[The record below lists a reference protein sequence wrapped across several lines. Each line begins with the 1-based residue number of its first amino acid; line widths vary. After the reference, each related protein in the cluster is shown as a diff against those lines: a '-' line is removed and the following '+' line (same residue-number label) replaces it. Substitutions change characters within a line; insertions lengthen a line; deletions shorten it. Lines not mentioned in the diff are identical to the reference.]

1 MHRTSMGPIVSA
13 SAALVAAVA
22 FLSAGC
28 APSSVPTP
36 KAAPT
41 AATLEPASASV
52 PTQASGNP
60 VSETQLEQLWR
71 PVAVGA
77 DKGDYTA
84 WGVVVDAQTGD
95 ILLDEDAAIGHT
107 PASTT
112 KTLAAFSALKHLDP
126 TATLTTSTLLSGDKR
141 TLYLDS
147 EGDLLLGAGE
157 SEETEVSGR
166 AGLQT
171 LANKTAAALTSRGIT
186 SVTLNW
192 RGTLFEGDSHL
203 PAWDVQEVGGYEGHV
218 GPMAI
223 DAGRTAPGAYAFH
236 EDAPGYVAQVFAK
249 ALTSSG
255 VAVKL
260 GTDGKAPAGGE
271 TLASVSSATMG
282 EQLRWMLAHSDNTLA
297 DQYCRLAA
305 SAAGQPTTYAGAVA
319 MVKAD
324 LVEAGIPTRGM
335 ILEDCSGLSTNDK
348 LSANTLVGVLKASY
362 QAQGSEGDLIRL
374 LPWADLVGTL
384 ADRMTDEPAAGNVQA
399 KTGALQGVTTL
410 SGSVRTQSGR
420 VLLVVIG
427 HDLVE
432 DGALPTRWRLDRFEE
447 GLAELD

>member
-28 APSSVPTP
+28 TPSSVPTP
-36 KAAPT
+36 KAVPT

-52 PTQASGNP
+52 PAQASGNP
-60 VSETQLEQLWR
+60 VTETQLAQLWR

-126 TATLTTSTLLSGDKR
+126 TTTLTTSTLLSGDNR
-141 TLYLDS
+141 TLFLDS

-171 LANKTAAALTSRGIT
+171 LADKTAAALTSRGIT

-203 PAWDVQEVGGYEGHV
+203 PAWDAQEVGGYEGHV

-260 GTDGKAPAGGE
+260 GKEGEAPTGGE

-305 SAAGQPTTYAGAVA
+305 SAAG
-319 MVKAD
+319 
-324 LVEAGIPTRGM
+324 
-335 ILEDCSGLSTNDK
+335 
-348 LSANTLVGVLKASY
+348 
-362 QAQGSEGDLIRL
+362 
-374 LPWADLVGTL
+374 
-384 ADRMTDEPAAGNVQA
+384 
-399 KTGALQGVTTL
+399 
-410 SGSVRTQSGR
+410 
-420 VLLVVIG
+420 
-427 HDLVE
+427 
-432 DGALPTRWRLDRFEE
+432 
-447 GLAELD
+447 